1 MSKDTGPP
9 GHPPAVTTCIEFYG
23 ARPITIRDSEVA
35 ADFIIN
41 YDDMYADTSGKYPQW
56 DYDAVLPGPRSLLE
70 YGGKK

>member
-35 ADFIIN
+35 ADFII
-41 YDDMYADTSGKYPQW
+41 DHFHSISAVHTAPMRKLPQTASSGPTTEVAS
-56 DYDAVLPGPRSLLE
+56 DG
-70 YGGKK
+70 